1 MTITVYSL
9 CATEF
14 FIRYFKKRPVR
25 LDTIDATRGTFDP
38 YLKYMSLALAFNT
51 TCLFIRYVRICYYDS
66 SDHLQS
72 NAFIRAVYRTI
83 ELSDGWTGRII
94 GTQVYFSASFF
105 PLPLTCINVGYLD
118 VLDGAMIV
126 LAIYTLNFAHPGVL
140 LARKP
145 LLKSSSNA

>member
-25 LDTIDATRGTFDP
+25 LDTGDVTRGTFDC

-66 SDHLQS
+66 SDHSQS
-72 NAFIRAVYRTI
+72 NAFLRAVYRTI

-94 GTQVYFSASFF
+94 GTQLYFSAPCF
-105 PLPLTCINVGYLD
+105 PHPLTCIDVGYLD

-140 LARKP
+140 LAGKP
-145 LLKSSSNA
+145 LLKSSSDA